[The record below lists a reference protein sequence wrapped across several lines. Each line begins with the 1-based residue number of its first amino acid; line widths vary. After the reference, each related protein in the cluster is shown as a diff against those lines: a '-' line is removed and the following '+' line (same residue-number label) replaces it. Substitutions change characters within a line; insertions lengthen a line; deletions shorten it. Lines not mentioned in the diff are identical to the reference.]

1 MLIQVEDKTI
11 LNTQCIRD
19 IWIYK
24 HQFKD
29 NEKKYYVECDMTGGM
44 SKTVKI
50 CNTREEAEKTLE
62 QILNQYDRGQR
73 VIKIK

>member
-1 MLIQVEDKTI
+1 MLIQAEDKTI

-29 NEKKYYVECDMTGGM
+29 NEKKYYDDEGDRINGRFFIYL
-44 SKTVKI
+44 KI
-50 CNTREEAEKTLE
+50 AVRRSLK
-62 QILNQYDRGQR
+62 
-73 VIKIK
+73 

>member
-1 MLIQVEDKTI
+1 MLIQVEDKMI
-11 LNTQCIRD
+11 VNMQCIRD

-24 HQFKD
+24 HQLK

-44 SKTVKI
+44 SKTIKT
-50 CNTREEAEKTLE
+50 CNTREEAEKVLE
-62 QILNQYDRGQR
+62 QILNQCDRGQK

>member
-1 MLIQVEDKTI
+1 MLIQAEDKTI
-11 LNTQCIRD
+11 VNTQCIRD

-44 SKTVKI
+44 SKTVK
-50 CNTREEAEKTLE
+50 T
-62 QILNQYDRGQR
+62 
-73 VIKIK
+73 